1 MSADAHQSSALPLE
15 VVGQVVGLW
24 RYPVKSMGEEALN
37 AATVGW
43 HGIAGDRRWG
53 FVRPG
58 RVQSGFPWLTIR
70 ERPEMGHY
78 RPAFTEP
85 DRPDGSP
92 TLVMTPA
99 GRQLSVVDP
108 ALAAELGE
116 GVRVMKQDRGVF
128 DTMPLSLITTQTV
141 TSLEALVGVD
151 LDVRRFR
158 PNLLIEAS
166 SDAPF
171 PEDTWVGRTVR
182 VGAARV
188 RVDARDKRC
197 VLVNVDPVTTLR
209 DPRVLRTIARQRQ
222 ACLGVYGSTMSP
234 GQVAVGDAVLLEP
247 ER

>member
-1 MSADAHQSSALPLE
+1 MSADAHQGSALPLE

-24 RYPVKSMGEEALN
+24 RYPVKSMAEEALST
-37 AATVGW
+37 ATVGW
-43 HGIAGDRRWG
+43 HGVAGDRRWG

-85 DRPDGSP
+85 ARPDGSP
-92 TLVMTPA
+92 TLVVTPA

-108 ALAAELGE
+108 ALAAELGD

-128 DTMPLSLITTQTV
+128 DTMPLSLITTQTL

-171 PEDTWVGRTVR
+171 PEDTWVGRTLR

-188 RVDARDKRC
+188 RVDQRDKRC
-197 VLVNVDPVTTLR
+197 VLVNVDPVTTRR

-222 ACLGVYGSTMSP
+222 ACLGVYGSTVSP

-247 ER
+247 VR